1 MNNKIPTPKISEI
14 LLEEFMK
21 PKHLS
26 VDDVAKG
33 TSIPISHIQ
42 NILHDQ
48 CKINFDI
55 SVKLGNFFGVSDR
68 FFINLQN
75 DIERRQANLANSDK

>member
-14 LLEEFMK
+14 LLEEFME

-26 VDDVAKG
+26 VDDIAKG
-33 TSIPISHIQ
+33 TNLPISHIQ

-48 CKINFDI
+48 CKINLDV
-55 SVKLGNFFGVSDR
+55 SVKLGNFFGVSNR

-75 DIERRQANLANSDK
+75 DIERRQANLDNSDK

>member
-21 PKHLS
+21 PKYLS
-26 VDDVAKG
+26 VEDVAKG

-75 DIERRQANLANSDK
+75 DIERRQANLDNSDK